1 MGLDF
6 MCFTIPLLL
15 TVGFNIP
22 SAIKRSAN
30 EEEGRGRGGRMRRV
44 TVKLL
49 RSEGWADI

>member
-22 SAIKRSAN
+22 SVIKRSAN
-30 EEEGRGRGGRMRRV
+30 EEEGRGGGEDEESHR
-44 TVKLL
+44 KAPQ
-49 RSEGWADI
+49 E